1 MPDAA
6 GSPPTRSARPT
17 PMARHAW
24 AVCSR
29 RPSSMRNGCRP
40 SASSAARSTPTADRS
55 TSLLAAV
62 SGALSRARTASA
74 AGGAG
79 CAPTKSRIAAS
90 TLRHPHRYGRAC
102 PGHPR
107 LPRRTKN
114 VDARDKPG
122 HDDRDGGACTIT
134 RTQVRVRQL
143 TQIQLLEEVV
153 ALVVDD
159 DERREVNDLDAPDRF
174 HAELGIFEHLD
185 LVDAVLGEIRRGTAD
200 RAEIEA
206 AIFLA

>member
-1 MPDAA
+1 MPDPA

-55 TSLLAAV
+55 TSLLAAA
-62 SGALSRARTASA
+62 SGDLSRARTASA

-79 CAPTKSRIAAS
+79 CAPTRSRIAAE
-90 TLRHPHRYGRAC
+90 
-102 PGHPR
+102 PGPMPPR
-107 LPRRTKN
+107 GSRISSASFHAAQR
-114 VDARDKPG
+114 PG
-122 HDDRDGGACTIT
+122 NAAS
-134 RTQVRVRQL
+134 

-159 DERREVNDLDAPDRF
+159 DERRKVDDLDAPDRF

-185 LVDAVLGEIRRGTAD
+185 LLDAVLGKVSRGA
-200 RAEIEA
+200 
-206 AIFLA
+206 